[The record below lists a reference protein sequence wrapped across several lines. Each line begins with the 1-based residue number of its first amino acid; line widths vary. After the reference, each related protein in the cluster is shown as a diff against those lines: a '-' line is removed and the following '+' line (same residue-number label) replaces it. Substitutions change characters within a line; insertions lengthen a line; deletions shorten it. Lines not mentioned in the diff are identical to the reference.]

1 MKPVV
6 NRFEREFGDRV
17 EFRRIDIEDPG
28 NAEIVRKYKV
38 SGVPVYVFL
47 DGNGETLFSHYG
59 SRTPDQ
65 LKSDLKKLLQP

>member
-6 NRFEREFGDRV
+6 NGFEREYGDRV
-17 EFRRIDIEDPG
+17 DFRRIDIDDEN
-28 NAEIVRKYKV
+28 NAEIVQKYKV

-47 DGNGETLFSHYG
+47 DGNEEALFTHSG